1 MISLKKTAWVG
12 SCFVAGLIL
21 LHLSAFEA
29 LAADSSGDWRPL
41 FDLVMRWVNFLI
53 LAFLLIKFSRAPI
66 KNFLAGKRQEIADEI
81 GELEAE
87 KEEILRQIEESKIQ
101 LKNSQERLAELKKR
115 IVAQGEKNK
124 QKMIEEAELESKM
137 MLKSAREKMDNR
149 ITEARQALKM
159 EMIDTA
165 VERAIE
171 LLPGQIT
178 DEDNQK
184 FIEAFISHASSKA

>member
-1 MISLKKTAWVG
+1 MIILKKTVWVG
-12 SCFVAGLIL
+12 GCLLIGLIL

-29 LAADSSGDWRPL
+29 MAAEGSGDWRPI

-66 KNFLAGKRQEIADEI
+66 KKFLAGKKQEIADEI

-87 KEEILRQIEESKIQ
+87 KEEILRQIEESKTQ

-137 MLKSAREKMDNR
+137 MLKSAKEKMDNR
-149 ITEARQALKM
+149 IVEARQALKM
-159 EMIDTA
+159 ELIDTA
-165 VERAIE
+165 ISHAIE
-171 LLPGQIT
+171 MLPGQIT

-184 FIEAFISHASSKA
+184 FIDAFISNASSKA

>member
-12 SCFVAGLIL
+12 SCFLAGLIL

>member
-1 MISLKKTAWVG
+1 MSILKKTAWAG
-12 SCFVAGLIL
+12 SCFIAGLML

-29 LAADSSGDWRPL
+29 LAADSSGDWRPI
-41 FDLVMRWVNFLI
+41 FDLAMRWVNFLI

-66 KNFLAGKRQEIADEI
+66 KNFLAGKRQAIADEI
-81 GELEAE
+81 RELDAE
-87 KEEILRQIEESKIQ
+87 KEEILRQIAESKIQ
-101 LKNSQERLAELKKR
+101 LKNSQERLAEMKKR
-115 IVAQGEKNK
+115 IIAQGENNK

-149 ITEARQALKM
+149 IVEARQTLKM
-159 EMIDTA
+159 ELIDTA

-171 LLPGQIT
+171 MLPGQIT

-184 FIEAFISHASSKA
+184 FIDAFISNASSKT